1 MPLQYL
7 GGILA
12 QAPAQ
17 GQPGAGFGFLLPMV
31 LVFVIFYFLV
41 IRPQQK
47 QAKKHQEYLNALKVG
62 DEVVTNAGIFGKIE
76 DIDDRSVRLEVARDV
91 RIRVLKSQIAGPQP
105 SGPEPTARK

>member
-1 MPLQYL
+1 MPLQNL

-17 GQPGAGFGFLLPMV
+17 PGGGLSLLLPMV

-47 QAKKHQEYLNALKVG
+47 QAKKHQEYLHGLKVG
-62 DEVVTNAGIFGKIE
+62 DEVITNAGIYGKIE
-76 DIDDRSVRLEVARDV
+76 DIDERSVRLEVARDV

-105 SGPEPTARK
+105 GGPEPTGKK